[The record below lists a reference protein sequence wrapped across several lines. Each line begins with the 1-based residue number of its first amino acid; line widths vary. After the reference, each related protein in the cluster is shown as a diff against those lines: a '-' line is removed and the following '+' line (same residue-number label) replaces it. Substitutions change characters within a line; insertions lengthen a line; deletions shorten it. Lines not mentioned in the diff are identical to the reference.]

1 MKMAGDLKIVARIVT
16 GGITVLDVAG
26 DLDVAVL
33 PVLNEKVEGV
43 VRLGGAKLIVNC
55 AKVGYINSTAI
66 AFLVQKM
73 KKIQRRGGA
82 FALCGLSSYNN
93 TVMKLTGASK
103 RMPIYP
109 AEDEAV
115 KALVAKQ

>member
-1 MKMAGDLKIVARIVT
+1 MSGKLKVVARIVA
-16 GGITVLDVAG
+16 GGITVLDVTG

-43 VRLGGAKLIVNC
+43 VRLGGSKLIINC
-55 AKVGYINSTAI
+55 AQVGYINSTAI

-82 FALCGLSSYNN
+82 FALCALSAYNN

-103 RMPIYP
+103 RMPIFDK
-109 AEDEAV
+109 EDAAV
-115 KALVAKQ
+115 KALMAKQ

>member
-1 MKMAGDLKIVARIVT
+1 MPAELKVVARMVNS
-16 GGITVLDVAG
+16 GITVLDVSG

-33 PVLNEKVEGV
+33 PILNEKLEGV
-43 VRLGGAKLIVNC
+43 IRLGGAKLIVNC
-55 AKVGYINSTAI
+55 DEIGYINSTAI

-82 FALCGLSSYNN
+82 FALCNLSAYNN

-103 RMPIYP
+103 RMPIYSSE
-109 AEDEAV
+109 EDAA
-115 KALVAKQ
+115 KALQAKQ

>member
-1 MKMAGDLKIVARIVT
+1 MRRTLLAPLTLALLMVAASAEAQTLKI
-16 GGITVLDVAG
+16 
-26 DLDVAVL
+26 
-33 PVLNEKVEGV
+33 
-43 VRLGGAKLIVNC
+43 
-55 AKVGYINSTAI
+55 GYINSTAI

-82 FALCGLSSYNN
+82 FALCNLSAYNN

-103 RMPIYP
+103 RMPIFP
-109 AEDEAV
+109 GESDAV